1 MEAQSDSK
9 KIGPDDLEKWIVQGR
24 AITIINTLPGE
35 EHAKRHIP
43 SSANACVYEVSFAQ
57 QVVEIINDKHHQV
70 VLYGSSERSQDAAV
84 AAKKLMRLGYDNV
97 YVLSRGLAGWK
108 AAGYPL
114 EGTDPHEATDPATSL
129 QLVEGTYIVDT
140 QASVIEW
147 TGRNPNGKHYGS
159 LRLSSGQVT
168 IGDAGISGTFEI
180 DMTSIKN
187 LDLEGDELYPVLIDH
202 LESDDFFFTK
212 LFPRASF
219 TITSATPVSGQP
231 VTVPNF
237 EIKGD
242 LKIRGVRQEIG
253 FPATFSTLADGA
265 IAAEAHFDIDRTR
278 WNIIYGS
285 SRFFE
290 HLGMHVV
297 FDLISIQLRIVAG

>member
-1 MEAQSDSK
+1 MESQSDAK
-9 KIGPDDLEKWIVQGR
+9 KIAPNELQKWIAQGQT
-24 AITIINTLPGE
+24 ITIINTLSGE

-43 SSANACVYEVSFAQ
+43 SSANACVYEVTFGQ
-57 QVVEIINDKHHQV
+57 QVAEIVADQRRQI
-70 VLYGSSERSQDAAV
+70 VLYGSSDRSQDAAV
-84 AAKKLMRLGYDNV
+84 AAEKLIRLGYDSV
-97 YVLSRGLAGWK
+97 YVLSGGLAAWK
-108 AAGYPL
+108 AAGYSL
-114 EGTDPHEATDPATSL
+114 EGIDTHGAIDPATTL
-129 QLVEGTYIVDT
+129 QLVEGTYRVDT

-159 LRLSSGQVT
+159 IRLSDGKVT

-187 LDLEGDELYPVLIDH
+187 DDLQGDELYPVLIDH

-219 TITSATPVSGQP
+219 TITSATPVRGQP

-237 EIKGD
+237 EIKGE
-242 LKIRGVRQEIG
+242 LKIRGIRKEID

-297 FDLISIQLRIVAG
+297 FDLVSIQLRIVAG

>member
-1 MEAQSDSK
+1 MEAQTDAK
-9 KIGPDDLEKWIVQGR
+9 KIKPDDLQKWIEQGR
-24 AITIINTLPGE
+24 AITIINTLSGE

-43 SSANACVYEVSFAQ
+43 SSANACVYEVTFAQ
-57 QVVEIINDKHHQV
+57 QVAEIVADKRRQI

-84 AAKKLMRLGYDNV
+84 AAEKLIRFGYDSV
-97 YVLSRGLAGWK
+97 YVLSGGLAAWK
-108 AAGYPL
+108 AAGYSL
-114 EGTDPHEATDPATSL
+114 EGTEPHTASDPTTSL
-129 QLVEGTYIVDT
+129 QLVEGTYMVDM

-159 LRLSSGQVT
+159 IRLSGGQVT

-180 DMTSIKN
+180 DMSSIKN
-187 LDLEGDELYPVLIDH
+187 DDLEGDELYPVLIDH

-219 TITSATPVSGQP
+219 TITSAKPVSGQP

-237 EIKGD
+237 EIMGE
-242 LKIRGVRQEIG
+242 LKMRGIRQQIG

-265 IAAEAHFDIDRTR
+265 IAAEAHFDIDRTH

-297 FDLISIQLRIVAG
+297 FDLVSIQLRVVAG

>member
-1 MEAQSDSK
+1 MEAQTDAK
-9 KIGPDDLEKWIVQGR
+9 KIRPDDLQEWIDQGR

-35 EHAKRHIP
+35 EYAQRQIP
-43 SSANACVYEVSFAQ
+43 SSANACVYEVTFAQ
-57 QVVEIINDKHHQV
+57 QVAEIVSDKHREI
-70 VLYGSSERSQDAAV
+70 VLYGSSEKSQDATV
-84 AAKKLMRLGYDNV
+84 AAEKLMRLGYDNV
-97 YVLSRGLAGWK
+97 YVLSGGLAAWK
-108 AAGYPL
+108 AAGYSP
-114 EGTDPHEATDPATSL
+114 EGTEPHGEIDPATSL
-129 QLVEGTYIVDT
+129 QLVEGTYNVDT
-140 QASVIEW
+140 QTSVIEW

-159 LRLSSGQVT
+159 IRLSGGQVT
-168 IGDAGISGTFEI
+168 IGDVGINGTFEI

-187 LDLEGDELYPVLIDH
+187 VDLEGDELYPVLIDH

-219 TITSATPVSGQP
+219 TITSAMPVSGQP

-242 LKIRGVRQEIG
+242 LKLRGIRQEIA
-253 FPATFSTLADGA
+253 FPATFSTLPDGA

>member
-1 MEAQSDSK
+1 MTAQTDAKRIS
-9 KIGPDDLEKWIVQGR
+9 PDDLQRWITQDS

-35 EHAKRHIP
+35 EFAKRHIP
-43 SSANACVYEVSFAQ
+43 SSVNACVYEVTFAQ
-57 QVVEIINDKHHQV
+57 QVTEIVSDKHRGIM
-70 VLYGSSERSQDAAV
+70 LYGSSERSQDATV
-84 AAKKLMRLGYDNV
+84 AAEKLLRLGYDNV
-97 YVLSRGLAGWK
+97 YVLSGGLAAWK
-108 AAGYPL
+108 AAGYSL
-114 EGTDPHEATDPATSL
+114 AGTDAHGAADPATAL
-129 QLVEGTYIVDT
+129 QLEEGTYMVDT

-159 LRLSSGQVT
+159 IRLSGGQVR
-168 IGDAGISGTFEI
+168 IGDAGISGSFEI

-187 LDLEGDELYPVLIDH
+187 VDLEGDELYTVLIDH

-237 EIKGD
+237 EIKGK
-242 LKIRGVRQEIG
+242 LNLRGIRQEIV
-253 FPATFSTLADGA
+253 FPATFSTLVDGA

>member
-1 MEAQSDSK
+1 
-9 KIGPDDLEKWIVQGR
+9 
-24 AITIINTLPGE
+24 
-35 EHAKRHIP
+35 
-43 SSANACVYEVSFAQ
+43 VYEVTFAQ
-57 QVVEIINDKHHQV
+57 QVAEILSDKRSEI
-70 VLYGSSERSQDAAV
+70 VLYGSSEKSQDAAV
-84 AAKKLMRLGYDNV
+84 AAEKLMRHGYENV
-97 YVLSRGLAGWK
+97 YVLSGGLAAWK
-108 AAGYPL
+108 TAGYSL
-114 EGTDPHEATDPATSL
+114 EGTDTHGATDPTTTL
-129 QLVEGTYIVDT
+129 QLVEGTYMVDT
-140 QASVIEW
+140 QASMIEW

-159 LRLSSGQVT
+159 LRLSGGQVT

-187 LDLEGDELYPVLIDH
+187 FDLEGDELYPVLIDH

-237 EIKGD
+237 EIKGE
-242 LKIRGVRQEIG
+242 LKIRGIRQEIG
-253 FPATFSTLADGA
+253 FPVTFSTLADGA
-265 IAAEAHFDIDRTR
+265 IAAEAHFDIDRTH

>member
-1 MEAQSDSK
+1 MEAQSDVK
-9 KIGPDDLEKWIVQGR
+9 KIGPDNLQKWITQGR

-43 SSANACVYEVSFAQ
+43 SSSCACVYEITFAL
-57 QVVEIINDKHHQV
+57 QVAEIVADKRRQI

-84 AAKKLMRLGYDNV
+84 AAEKLIRLGYENV
-97 YVLSRGLAGWK
+97 YVLSGGLAAWK
-108 AAGYPL
+108 AAGYSL
-114 EGTDPHEATDPATSL
+114 AGTEPHGATDPASAL
-129 QLVEGTYIVDT
+129 QLVEGTYRVDT
-140 QASVIEW
+140 QASVVEW

-159 LRLSSGQVT
+159 IRLSGGKVT
-168 IGDAGISGTFEI
+168 IGDAGIGGTFEI

-187 LDLEGDELYPVLIDH
+187 DDLQGDELYPVLIDH

-237 EIKGD
+237 RIKGD
-242 LKIRGVRQEIG
+242 LKLRGIRQQIG
-253 FPATFSTLADGA
+253 FSATFSTLADGA

-297 FDLISIQLRIVAG
+297 FDLISIQLRIVAR